1 MSPEPRFGRPELGLI
16 GSRSGTTQALGHH
29 AGERIAPRG
38 GDPQAG
44 A

>member
-1 MSPEPRFGRPELGLI
+1 MSPGSRFGRPELGLI

-29 AGERIAPRG
+29 AGDRIAPRC
-38 GDPQAG
+38 GDPEAG